1 MKDKVFLDTNVFI
14 YAYSKTE
21 PNKREIALDLLSL
34 EEVLISTQIVNEFVW
49 VMYRKFKV
57 DRQKLQIIT
66 NKILETFEVTL
77 IDLGTIRKALNIF
90 ANYNFSYWDSLII
103 ASALENNCSILY
115 TEDMQ
120 HGQMI
125 EGKLKV
131 VNPFVGRA

>member
-21 PNKREIALDLLSL
+21 PNNRGIALDLLSL